1 VENLKGKQEIIMKK
15 LFGLMAAASLV
26 VTGCSSSGEEEYKF
40 IEAESG
46 NIEHLHGAGYPNDKE
61 AFVIATHNG
70 LYKYEGGKWLEAN
83 SEKHDYMGFYPY
95 SEGFYSSGH
104 PEEGSDL
111 KNPLGLIKSTDYGK
125 SMEKLAFYGETDFH
139 YLAAGYESGAVYVLN
154 QEPNSSLESG
164 LYLTEDEGENW
175 SKKEMSGFDSTGIGG
190 MAVHP
195 TDKNTMAIAS
205 RDGLFL
211 SEDGGD
217 NFSAVTEGKMTTG
230 ILLGEKTGMYSSIDN
245 GEITL
250 VEFDLESGKET
261 PLQAPALKE
270 ENPIMHITQNPSEPS
285 EWTIVTYKNDIY
297 RTTDNGE
304 NWEEIMDEG
313 TIE

>member
-1 VENLKGKQEIIMKK
+1 MKK
-15 LFGLMAAASLV
+15 WIGLVSAAALV
-26 VTGCSSSGEEEYKF
+26 MTGCSSSQEEGYTF
-40 IEAESG
+40 IDAESG
-46 NIEHLHGAGYPNDKE
+46 SIEHLHGAGYPNDKE

-70 LYKYEGGKWLEAN
+70 LYKYEDGKWLEAN

-95 SEGFYSSGH
+95 NEGFYSSGH
-104 PEEGSDL
+104 PEQGSDL

-154 QEPNSSLESG
+154 QEPNSKLEAG

-195 TDKNTMAIAS
+195 SDKNRMAIAS

-211 SEDGGD
+211 TEDGGD
-217 NFSAVTEGKMTTG
+217 NFTAVTEGNMTTG
-230 ILLGEKTGMYSSIDN
+230 IFLGEKTGIYSSIEN
-245 GEITL
+245 GTITL
-250 VEFDLESGKET
+250 VEFDLETGKET
-261 PLQAPALKE
+261 PLQAPELKQD
-270 ENPIMHITQNPSEPS
+270 NPIMHITQNPTDPS
-285 EWTIVTYKNDIY
+285 ELTIVTYNNDIY
-297 RTTDNGE
+297 RTANNGQD
-304 NWEEIMDEG
+304 WEEIMDEG
-313 TIE
+313 MIE

>member
-1 VENLKGKQEIIMKK
+1 MKK
-15 LFGLMAAASLV
+15 LIGLIAAASIAAA
-26 VTGCSSSGEEEYKF
+26 GCSSSEEEGYTFK
-40 IEAESG
+40 EAASG

-61 AFVIATHNG
+61 SFVIATHNG
-70 LYKYEGGKWLEAN
+70 LFKYVDGKWLEAN
-83 SEKHDYMGFYPY
+83 SKKHDYMGFYPY

-139 YLAAGYESGAVYVLN
+139 YLAAGYDSGIVYVLN
-154 QEPNSSLESG
+154 QEPNSTLEAG
-164 LYLTEDEGENW
+164 LYSTGDEGENW
-175 SKKEMSGFDSTGIGG
+175 SKKKMAGFDSTGIGG

-195 TDKNTMAIAS
+195 TDKNMMAIAS

-217 NFSAVTEGKMTTG
+217 NFNAVTEGKMTTG
-230 ILLGEKTGMYSSIDN
+230 IFLGEKTGVYSSIEN

-261 PLQAPALKE
+261 QLQAPALKE
-270 ENPIMHITQNPSEPS
+270 DNPIMHITQNPTDPS
-285 EWTIVTYKNDIY
+285 EFTIVTYKNDIY
-297 RTTDNGE
+297 RTANGGE
-304 NWEEIMDEG
+304 EWEEIMAEG